1 MNNFD
6 FGRIKLNTL
15 EFEQGL
21 CPNWR
26 IEDNCNN
33 IIKGELL
40 DSYTNDF
47 FSIQSKRLAF
57 WEKYKDNN
65 QIEIVDS
72 NWDKKS
78 INIPTIINWWMWTNV
93 SSGKLVEAMNKLGF
107 WGHLSSIWI
116 GFYHYYEKFPD
127 LFKDNFNWKDC
138 LKEQVQKDFNEI
150 FKWKLWLTDE
160 FINKHFFQCDDLWT
174 NEKNIWF
181 NGELWRER
189 VSRMMDLVTLY
200 DKVTGLKA
208 NWNNVWINCMYK
220 TSSYIA
226 ALKISIL
233 SWIDYITTAA
243 WNPAENPKI
252 FLQGFY
258 TDLKNSN
265 IQFSVPAFWLLV
277 SSWRAKVFNDFDYD
291 YYIFEQWDKAWWHII
306 RLGDKFEELEKI
318 KELFRKRWIKI
329 PPIYAAWWV
338 SSNKEIKEAFD
349 AWFDWIQLWT
359 IPAVSIEACDWAWDK
374 FKKRLIWG
382 NHLWENSDIDLEYFS
397 EVEKVERKFEE
408 IVIQFNEKILSNLIQ
423 ENWVEYTLETP
434 EISRVMDYIYKVVYN
449 DFFGN
454 EIKDFES
461 LSDSEKELYMLIK
474 KFIFESNNWDI
485 KKINKILRNYWNA
498 KKFAKELDKYIETI
512 WTVPTH
518 IIFDSTVWF
527 PWRMKITENIEEI
540 ISGAINSN
548 WCVNCLTDCI
558 LAGRWNVREDR
569 GSTFCIYDR
578 LNYHN
583 KERNIAF
590 SWRSTVPYDEIRP
603 IRDLMAFLMGTFV
616 ERQ

>member
-15 EFEQGL
+15 EFEQWL

-26 IEDNCNN
+26 IEDNCKQVINW
-33 IIKGELL
+33 ELL
-40 DSYTNDF
+40 DSYTEDF
-47 FSIQSKRLAF
+47 FSIQNKKLAF
-57 WEKYKDNN
+57 WENYKDNN

-72 NWDKKS
+72 NWDKKN
-78 INIPTIINWWMWTNV
+78 INIPTIINWWMGTNV
-93 SSGKLVEAMNKLGF
+93 SSGKLVEAMNKLWF

-116 GFYHYYEKFPD
+116 GFYYYYEKFPD
-127 LFKDNFNWKDC
+127 LFKDNFNWKDS
-138 LKEQVQKDFNEI
+138 LKEQVQKDFSEI
-150 FKWKLWLTDE
+150 FKWKLWLSDE
-160 FINKHFFQCDDLWT
+160 FINKHFFQCDDLWI
-174 NEKNIWF
+174 NEKNTWF

-200 DKVTGLKA
+200 DKITNLKA
-208 NWNNVWINCMYK
+208 NSNNVWINCMYK

-233 SWIDYITTAA
+233 SGIDYITTAA
-243 WNPAENPKI
+243 WNPAENPKE
-252 FLQGFY
+252 FLKDFY
-258 TDLKNSN
+258 EDLKNSN

-291 YYIFEQWDKAWWHII
+291 YYIFEQWDKAWGHII
-306 RLGDKFEELEKI
+306 RLWDKFEELEKI
-318 KELFRKRWIKI
+318 KELFRKKWINI

-359 IPAVSIEACDWAWDK
+359 IPAVSEEACDGDWEK
-374 FKKRLIWG
+374 LKKRLIWG

-397 EVEKVERKFEE
+397 ETEKVERKFEE
-408 IVIQFNEKILSNLIQ
+408 LVLQFNEKILSNLSQ
-423 ENWVEYTLETP
+423 ENWVEYTLESP
-434 EISRVMDYIYKVVYN
+434 EIARVMDYIYKVVYN
-449 DFFGN
+449 DFFGS

-461 LSDSEKELYMLIK
+461 LNDDEKELYQLIK

-498 KKFAKELDKYIETI
+498 KKFAKELDKYIETN
-512 WTVPTH
+512 WVVPTH
-518 IIFDSTVWF
+518 IVFDSTVWF

-603 IRDLMAFLMGTFV
+603 IKDLMAYLMGTYV
-616 ERQ
+616 KR